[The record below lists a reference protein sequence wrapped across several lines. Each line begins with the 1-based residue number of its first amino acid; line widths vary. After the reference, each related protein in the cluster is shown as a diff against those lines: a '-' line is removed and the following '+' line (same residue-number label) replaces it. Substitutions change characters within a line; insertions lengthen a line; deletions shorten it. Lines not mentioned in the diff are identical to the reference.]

1 VRGLLQFR
9 SIVESGREVGSELV
23 EVSGLSMNFTSNL
36 NDLGDCVKR
45 NHTAAGWGSRLFTR
59 SLSWG
64 GISEVSHESMTK
76 EFSPSPLFER
86 VERARRRKRKIKD
99 TQITLAHGSGGR
111 AMHELVEGLF
121 LEYLGNPLLDLL
133 EDQAVFEVAPMN
145 GHSSARL
152 AFTTDSYVVD
162 PIFFPG
168 GDIGKLAV
176 HGTVND
182 LAMSGAR
189 PLYLSAGFI
198 LEEAFPIED
207 LRRILASMRA
217 AADEAGV
224 QIITGDTKVV
234 QKGSADRV
242 FINTSGIGV
251 IESEIRVSASRAAVG
266 DKVIVSGSIGDHGT
280 TIMIA
285 RGELELETDIE
296 SDSAPLNHL
305 VSAMF
310 EAASRISNVQAIHC
324 LRDPT
329 HGGVATTLN
338 EMALAS
344 DVHIR
349 IFEGQIPIR
358 DEVHG
363 ACEILGLDPLYVA
376 NEGKLIAIVAGEA
389 AESLVSRMREHT
401 LGRDACVIGEVVAEP
416 AGIVSMVTGFGGTR
430 IVDMLAGEQLPR
442 IC

>member
-1 VRGLLQFR
+1 
-9 SIVESGREVGSELV
+9 
-23 EVSGLSMNFTSNL
+23 MSNP
-36 NDLGDCVKR
+36 
-45 NHTAAGWGSRLFTR
+45 
-59 SLSWG
+59 
-64 GISEVSHESMTK
+64 
-76 EFSPSPLFER
+76 FSPSPLFER

-99 TQITLAHGSGGR
+99 TQITLAHGSGGK
-111 AMHELVEGLF
+111 AMHELVEGIF
-121 LEYLGNPLLDLL
+121 LEYLGNPLLDML
-133 EDQAVFEVAPMN
+133 EDQAVFEVPSTN
-145 GHSSARL
+145 GNARARM

-198 LEEAFPIED
+198 LEEGFQIDD
-207 LRRILASMRA
+207 LKRILASMRA

-224 QIITGDTKVV
+224 QIVTGDTKVV

-251 IESEIRVSASRAAVG
+251 IESPVRVSSARAAVG

-285 RGELELETDIE
+285 RGDLELETDIE
-296 SDSAPLNHL
+296 SDSAPLNLL
-305 VSAMF
+305 VSEMLA
-310 EAASRISNVQAIHC
+310 EAEQRGGLDAIHC

-329 HGGVATTLN
+329 RGGVATTLN

-344 DVHIR
+344 EIHVR
-349 IFEGQIPIR
+349 IFEEQIPVR
-358 DEVHG
+358 DEVRG

-376 NEGKLIAIVAGEA
+376 NEGKLIAIVGGDLAD
-389 AESLVSRMREHT
+389 SLVSRMRAHP
-401 LGRDACVIGEVVAEP
+401 LGKDARVIGDVVAEP

-430 IVDMLAGEQLPR
+430 IVDMLTGEQLPR